1 MSQGSVG
8 SVRIYCDIVQY
19 AQAIGKVRNYGMNH
33 IDNSR
38 SEASHKVWTMSPYNY
53 NQYTNDTTTQ
63 SDRMNWVANL
73 SKGEYTYESD
83 IDYNFCGL
91 ISSANYAAVLG
102 HNLQS
107 SQNAENS
114 DFPTSPLGCSVEVYG
129 KDVGSE
135 TDEYITANY
144 IKNIINT
151 SYNPTLATQEGDGFS
166 MWEIKFNDMSYNSM
180 YKYSNLVFNIYGF
193 DDEGDNSDRTGSR
206 TQEEPFYFPREGE
219 VIEQTSRSSNINIG
233 ALSVG
238 KYFDFPNVDLTI
250 NRDYQHKEINNTQT
264 LAGYDYTTIYNYKSP
279 SWGPYG
285 CFTVSKFPY
294 PNYDTTSQTGRRSWN
309 LKFSYV
315 DNTDIFTPKQG
326 KHSSFGSWH
335 NESTTELEH
344 NSFKP
349 NDTITGF
356 LSLTLGGQLPFVFC
370 PNHTYDENGDVDSE
384 FALCKVV
391 GKTIKFSQ
399 VAHNVWSVSMTI
411 SEIW

>member
-1 MSQGSVG
+1 MSQGSLG
-8 SVRIYCDIVQY
+8 SIRIYCDIVQY
-19 AQAIGKVRNYGMNH
+19 AQAIGKVRDYDMNH
-33 IDNSR
+33 IDNTA
-38 SEASHKVWTMSPYNY
+38 SEAPHKVWTMSPYNY
-53 NQYTNDTTTQ
+53 NQYTNDIASQ
-63 SDRMNWVANL
+63 QDRMNWVAKL
-73 SKGEYTYESD
+73 SKGDYTYDSD

-91 ISSANYAAVLG
+91 VSSANYAAVLG

-107 SQNAENS
+107 TQNDDNAE
-114 DFPTSPLGCSVEVYG
+114 FPVSPLSCSVEVYG
-129 KDVGSE
+129 NDVGSE
-135 TDEYITANY
+135 TTDYISAKY
-144 IKNIINT
+144 KKNIINT

-166 MWEIKFNDMSYNSM
+166 MWEIEFEDLSYAKM
-180 YKYSNLVFNIYGF
+180 YNYSNLVFNVYGF
-193 DDEGDNSDRTGSR
+193 ENVEPPGRTPTEEDDDDFAENQSR
-206 TQEEPFYFPREGE
+206 NGT
-219 VIEQTSRSSNINIG
+219 INIG

-238 KYFDFPNVDLTI
+238 KYFDFPKVDLTI
-250 NRDYQHKEINNTQT
+250 NRDYQHNEIENKRS
-264 LAGYDYTTIYNYKSP
+264 LSGYDFSTIYNYKSP

-315 DNTDIFTPKQG
+315 DNTDIFAPKQG
-326 KHSSFGSWH
+326 RHSSFGSWA
-335 NESTTELEH
+335 NESTTDLDN
-344 NSFKP
+344 NSFRP

-356 LSLTLGGQLPFVFC
+356 LSLTLGGQLPFIFC
-370 PNHTYDENGDVDSE
+370 PNHTYDRNGDIDSE